1 MRLGEVGDSRDGIS
15 SHSSFL
21 TWLFPHCP
29 HRDSRVHVPLPA
41 QAHTCPRSTR
51 TPGHTRSLTQ
61 HSFLI
66 FALKIST
73 SQGRELSDHCTHQ
86 TPPSKSCSQAGP
98 SLFAS
103 RDGLKHKKGDG
114 SNSSLLAQYFAD
126 LIPPTARSHSSL
138 QLSP

>member
-1 MRLGEVGDSRDGIS
+1 MRLGEVGDTRDGIS

-29 HRDSRVHVPLPA
+29 HRDSQVHVPLPA

-61 HSFLI
+61 RSFLI
-66 FALKIST
+66 FALKISHFSRQGALSSLHPPNSPQQKLLT
-73 SQGRELSDHCTHQ
+73 GRAITLCFQGRTK
-86 TPPSKSCSQAGP
+86 T
-98 SLFAS
+98 
-103 RDGLKHKKGDG
+103 RG

-126 LIPPTARSHSSL
+126 LIPLTARSHCSL